1 MNSKVIKS
9 LYKKEILD
17 VLRDKKTLLMMI
29 VVPLVLYPL
38 LFLCSMYLASSIMS
52 ESTAHSYSICCEG
65 VDDPKAM
72 EDFIF
77 EKSADYN
84 YEFCFIDSLSMNE
97 LPDDISDE
105 AKYERALQNRI
116 IDAYIIQTTDDTD
129 FRAVYEIYFYSSDSQ
144 SNTAASMISDML
156 KEYGEYVRVKNV
168 SDAGLDPERILDSV
182 KYTFK
187 DLSTHEET
195 VGSLFGYI
203 IPFLLI
209 ASVLMGAMYPAIDV
223 TAGEKE
229 RGTLETLLT
238 LPVKNIELIFSKF
251 LATATVASGA
261 AFLNVLSMGIIGG
274 YFYGSMSA
282 ATDTLKDFSIGVY
295 VPAILITLVAA
306 CLFAMFCSAL
316 CLFVCIFA
324 KSFKEAQN
332 YTTPVMVV
340 MMLAGMAGM
349 LPGLELNEKT
359 VWIPVVN
366 VALLIVKLFS
376 FKFELTLIIEVLV
389 ANLAYSLIF
398 VVIMARTFKSEGI
411 LFGDGSEGIHII
423 ESRKDMKE
431 NQIPGIGDLILLFS
445 VLLIVLMMAGSL
457 LTIKFGLVGVIL
469 QQLLIAAITLLYGW
483 YIKTDFKKV
492 FAFNKPQIKNIL
504 AGTVMWAGAY
514 IIMNI
519 VALFL
524 AMFFPESADAADSMV
539 LSLLDN
545 SNIVFIL
552 IATALMP
559 AVCEEI
565 AFRGFL
571 FGTLKNRY
579 KIVTAILITGII
591 FGAYHMNFVK
601 LFAVGILGAINAYC
615 LYKSDSIFV
624 PMWMHLLNNS
634 FAMILA
640 VKSDWFEQHI
650 PFLTAEHYSVPQ
662 MLVLSV
668 CGIVLTVVGFIL
680 FETLNNNPKT
690 DIDNS

>member
-38 LFLCSMYLASSIMS
+38 LFLCSMYMASSIMS

-72 EDFIF
+72 ENFIF

-84 YEFCFIDSLSMNE
+84 YEFCFIDSLSMNG

-129 FRAVYEIYFYSSDSQ
+129 FRDVYEIYFYSSDSQ

-168 SDAGLDPERILDSV
+168 YDAGLDPERILDSV

-306 CLFAMFCSAL
+306 CL
-316 CLFVCIFA
+316 
-324 KSFKEAQN
+324 
-332 YTTPVMVV
+332 
-340 MMLAGMAGM
+340 
-349 LPGLELNEKT
+349 
-359 VWIPVVN
+359 
-366 VALLIVKLFS
+366 
-376 FKFELTLIIEVLV
+376 
-389 ANLAYSLIF
+389 
-398 VVIMARTFKSEGI
+398 
-411 LFGDGSEGIHII
+411 
-423 ESRKDMKE
+423 
-431 NQIPGIGDLILLFS
+431 
-445 VLLIVLMMAGSL
+445 
-457 LTIKFGLVGVIL
+457 
-469 QQLLIAAITLLYGW
+469 
-483 YIKTDFKKV
+483 
-492 FAFNKPQIKNIL
+492 
-504 AGTVMWAGAY
+504 
-514 IIMNI
+514 
-519 VALFL
+519 
-524 AMFFPESADAADSMV
+524 
-539 LSLLDN
+539 
-545 SNIVFIL
+545 
-552 IATALMP
+552 
-559 AVCEEI
+559 
-565 AFRGFL
+565 
-571 FGTLKNRY
+571 
-579 KIVTAILITGII
+579 
-591 FGAYHMNFVK
+591 
-601 LFAVGILGAINAYC
+601 
-615 LYKSDSIFV
+615 
-624 PMWMHLLNNS
+624 
-634 FAMILA
+634 
-640 VKSDWFEQHI
+640 
-650 PFLTAEHYSVPQ
+650 
-662 MLVLSV
+662 
-668 CGIVLTVVGFIL
+668 
-680 FETLNNNPKT
+680 
-690 DIDNS
+690 